1 MPGETI
7 YPTSFLTLVRLSLIL
22 LLRLLGASHSLQGLH
37 LQFFM
42 TLVNIKNNNNS
53 FLPHGSIVLYLVV
66 QPIKFKPH
74 TTTYHPLLCFQGRG
88 PEHVRKEITHPPS
101 FPLLSLPFLTL
112 YFSSFPTILPPPVF
126 PCLSASLPLLS
137 YMNANKRGHRYCSV
151 MP

>member
-88 PEHVRKEITHPPS
+88 PELVRKEYT
-101 FPLLSLPFLTL
+101 LPFLSPPSPTL
-112 YFSSFPTILPPPVF
+112 YSSSLPTILPPVF
-126 PCLSASLPLLS
+126 PLLICLPPSSFL
-137 YMNANKRGHRYCSV
+137 YEC
-151 MP
+151 